1 MIVSHRHKFIFM
13 KTRKTAGTSIEIA
26 LSEHCG
32 PNDIISPND
41 PADEELRNELGFR
54 GPQNR
59 WVSPLKLG
67 ISGIIGLLL
76 RKEWAFHYNHCTA
89 DLVKHR
95 IGKGKFQEYTSF
107 CVVRNPWDKA
117 VSMYWWNKNRD
128 DGHAIDQSISFS
140 DYIMN
145 APRKLITDQDIYMID
160 GEVVVDH
167 IIKFEDLQN
176 GLDTVMSKLDLPRL
190 SLPRAKGGTRK
201 TKEHYSLI
209 YDDKTK
215 DFIAKQCAF
224 EIEKFGYEFDDQR
237 A

>member
-1 MIVSHRHKFIFM
+1 MIVSHKHRFVFM

-32 PNDIISPND
+32 PKDIISPIGQ
-41 PADEELRNELGFR
+41 ADEKIRSELGFR

-67 ISGIIGLLL
+67 FRGIIGLLQ

-89 DLVKHR
+89 DLVRHR
-95 IGKGKFQEYTSF
+95 IGASRFDDYTSF

-117 VSMYWWNKNRD
+117 VSMYWWIKNRG
-128 DGHAIDQSISFS
+128 DGHAIDNSISFS
-140 DYIMN
+140 DFILN

-176 GLDTVMSKLDLPRL
+176 GLDSTMSKIGLPNL
-190 SLPRAKGGTRK
+190 SLPHAKAGTRK
-201 TKEHYSLI
+201 KKEHYSKM
-209 YDDKTK
+209 YDDKTR
-215 DFIAKQCAF
+215 DFIASQCAF

-237 A
+237 V